1 MIALNCLAA
10 LAVLALHARRPH
22 EQQGGTSAVMRQPQK
37 ITKALV
43 LLLTM
48 NSGCADA
55 ISFLAL
61 GQVLTAAMTGN
72 TVFLGLA
79 LVGAKHFMPQ
89 VYLVAILSFM
99 AGAAWAAFVVRG
111 KRHVTGLN
119 ETVLTALWYEE
130 AMLLIFA
137 ILAFAMPDLP
147 ADLFVFLLAFSM
159 GVQGATARR
168 LGVNG
173 VPTTVITST
182 STGLMEY
189 LVWHPIEVREQRN
202 QRGQSKPSTDFRPSI
217 WLWASDIVLYAAGAA
232 ASGFLELRVGLRA
245 IVLPLIIIGV
255 VALWSRTALRHEKRI
270 EHPDQ

>member
-1 MIALNCLAA
+1 
-10 LAVLALHARRPH
+10 
-22 EQQGGTSAVMRQPQK
+22 MRQPQK

-72 TVFLGLA
+72 TVFLGLS
-79 LVGAKHFMPQ
+79 LIGAKHFTPQ
-89 VYLVAILSFM
+89 VYLVSILSFM
-99 AGAAWAAFVVRG
+99 AGAAWGAFVVR
-111 KRHVTGLN
+111 KDRYVTGLN
-119 ETVLTALWYEE
+119 ETVLRAMLWEG
-130 AMLLIFA
+130 AMLLVFA
-137 ILAFAMPDLP
+137 ILAFAVPGLP

-159 GVQGATARR
+159 GIQGATARR
-168 LGVNG
+168 IGVNG
-173 VPTTVITST
+173 IPTTVITST

-189 LVWHPIEVREQRN
+189 LVWHPIEVREQRR
-202 QRGQSKPSTDFRPSI
+202 QREPLKSYTDFRPSI

-245 IVLPLIIIGV
+245 ILLPLIIIGL
-255 VALWSRTALRHEKRI
+255 VALWSRAALRHEKRA
-270 EHPDQ
+270 ERPDQLAGGRTHV